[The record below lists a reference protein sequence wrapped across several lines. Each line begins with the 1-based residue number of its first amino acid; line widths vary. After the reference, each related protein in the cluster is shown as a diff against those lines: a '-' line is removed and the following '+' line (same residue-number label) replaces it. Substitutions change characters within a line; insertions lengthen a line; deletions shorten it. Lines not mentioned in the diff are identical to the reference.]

1 MLGLLFVAAFAGTI
15 FPPAFFPDGGVLL
28 GSIAVLLTIRYYGSL
43 WGLAAALLCGLCTV
57 ALWHQPFTAALFLTE
72 AGVVGMMR
80 RRGVLNLFAA
90 DCVFWIFFGLPLMWL
105 FHSLLM
111 RGETRAVFHLMEL
124 RISVGLANALA
135 SSLLVHFL
143 SLRRWQTSHPSLF
156 QSQFNLLVG
165 CFLLPAVAV
174 VVFNLNGPRDL
185 IQPGMEKDLEGK
197 SVLVANEL
205 TLLRHKVESTLK
217 GVALA
222 AAHQG
227 VEASQSLEQK
237 VNAARKSLPGLLMV
251 RIVDSTGRTVVHSN
265 SPEVPEQAIRAPLNG
280 FPGLFRKAPG
290 QVLVTGV
297 EVGKNLPLPHMD
309 WFVPIRDSKGIM
321 GAVQADLDVRAVGR
335 LLAGKSGPTPY
346 FLTIV
351 DRRGKTIASSD
362 PERQPLGDF
371 LYDARIPVAVPAAST
386 LLWQPQFGKLVRVS
400 FWSRFF
406 SWPGNLTGQSAWTV
420 ALETPAVLGRTY
432 LQRMVLESLLIMLL
446 PALGALF
453 FGTLISRRL
462 SSPIQ
467 ILGEVTCGIPEK
479 IQRGESIEWP
489 RRAGLEADA
498 LVRNFQSLSEAL
510 ENSLKEIREAKE
522 VSVKSQDETLAQHK
536 WEVFTTSRNLR
547 VEREQ
552 RQRIEELLGRL
563 EAAEA
568 KYRFLVEKSLVGVFI
583 IRGIKFSYVN
593 PRFAEI
599 FGYAP
604 EEFLDDC
611 KLTDL
616 VYKPDR
622 GMVFQTLR
630 KQLRGEIK
638 NVQYHFRGIRKDKRI
653 IHLEILKGKGVYNG
667 HPAIIG
673 SLLDITER
681 KQAEETILHM
691 AYHDHLTDL
700 PNRVLF
706 RDRVDLALS
715 LAKRNG
721 QMAAL
726 LFIDLDRFKA
736 INDSLGHA
744 VGDGIL
750 QEVAARLK
758 GCVREVDTVS
768 RFGGD
773 EFNILLTQI
782 HNYHDVSMVADKIL
796 KAMQWPFHV
805 DKHELFL
812 TCSIGVAMYPQDGKD
827 VATLIRNADTALY
840 RAKDL
845 GRNNFQAFAPAMNAQ
860 ALERMELE
868 NSLRRV
874 FEREELRVYY
884 QAQVDL
890 VTGHIIGVEALI
902 RWQQANG
909 EMISPAVFI
918 PMAEEIGLIF
928 PIGEWVL
935 RTACHQAR
943 EWREQGLPPLRIG
956 VNVSAHQFQDREF
969 LDILLKILEE
979 LRFDPKWLNLEITES
994 ALMKEVAENLIK
1006 LRQIQNVG
1014 ITVAIDDFG
1023 VGYSSLSYLKDFPV
1037 NQLKMD
1043 CSFVRNLPNCEND
1056 VNIARHIVEMAHSL
1070 GMKVIAEGVEKENQL
1085 TFLKALGCDE
1095 VQGYLLGAPLPAE
1108 EFSKILALRKNH
1120 IAPSS
1125 GTLTA
1130 SPAP

>member
-1 MLGLLFVAAFAGTI
+1 MLAVLFVAAFVGTI
-15 FPPAFFPDGGVLL
+15 FPPSFFPDGGVLL
-28 GSIAVLLTIRYYGSL
+28 GSIAVLLIIRYYGNL
-43 WGLAAALLCGLCTV
+43 WGIVAALLCGLCTV
-57 ALWHQPFTAALFLTE
+57 ALWQQPFTAALFLAE
-72 AGVVGMMR
+72 AAVVGMMCH
-80 RRGVLNLFAA
+80 RGVVNLFLA
-90 DCVFWIFFGLPLMWL
+90 DGVFWIFFGLPLMWL
-105 FHSLLM
+105 FDSVLM
-111 RGETRAVFHLMEL
+111 RGGTQAVLHLMEL
-124 RISVGLANALA
+124 RVGVGLANALA
-135 SSLLVHFL
+135 ASLLARFL
-143 SLRRWQTSHPSLF
+143 PLHRWQGLHPALF

-165 CFLLPAVAV
+165 CFLLPSVGV
-174 VVFNLNGPRDL
+174 VLLNLTGPRD
-185 IQPGMEKDLEGK
+185 IIRPGLEKGLEEK
-197 SVLVANEL
+197 SASLANEL
-205 TLLRHKVESTLK
+205 DALRIEVESTLED
-217 GVALA
+217 VARA
-222 AAHQG
+222 ASVQG
-227 VEASQSLEQK
+227 LRASPSLTQK
-237 VNAARKSLPGLLMV
+237 VDAARKSLPGLLLIK
-251 RIVDSTGRTVVHSN
+251 IVDSSGRTVVHSN
-265 SPEVPEQAIRAPLNG
+265 SPAVPEGAIRAPID
-280 FPGLFRKAPG
+280 GLSGLLRNAAG
-290 QVLVTGV
+290 QTLVSGV
-297 EVGKNLPLPHMD
+297 EAEKNLPLPHLGWM
-309 WFVPIRDSKGIM
+309 VPIRGSDGVM
-321 GAVQADLDVRAVGR
+321 GAVQADLDARAVRR
-335 LLAGKSGPTPY
+335 LLAAPSATNPFY
-346 FLTIV
+346 VSVV

-362 PERQPLGDF
+362 PERSPLSDF
-371 LYDARIPVAVPAAST
+371 FYDAGISVGVPDSNAYLWRQQSGT
-386 LLWQPQFGKLVRVS
+386 LVGVS
-400 FWSRFF
+400 FWTRILPWLKGGSEK
-406 SWPGNLTGQSAWTV
+406 SPWTV
-420 ALETPAVLGRTY
+420 AMEAPAVLGRSY
-432 LQRMVLESLLIMLL
+432 LQKMVADSLLIMLL

-453 FGTLISRRL
+453 LGSLVCRRL
-462 SSPIQ
+462 SSPIRR
-467 ILGEVTCGIPEK
+467 LGEVTAGLPEK
-479 IQRGESIEWP
+479 ILAGEAVEWP
-489 RRAGLEADA
+489 RGIGLEADT
-498 LVRNFQSLSEAL
+498 LVRNFKSLFDAL
-510 ENSLKEIREAKE
+510 EKSLRENREARE

-552 RQRIEELLGRL
+552 RRRIEELLGQL

-583 IRGIKFSYVN
+583 IRGINFSYVN

-599 FGYAP
+599 FGYVP
-604 EEFLDDC
+604 EDFLQNC

-622 GMVFQTLR
+622 GMVYQTLR
-630 KQLRGEIK
+630 KQLRGEVK
-638 NVQYHFRGIRKDKRI
+638 NVQYQFRGIRKDKRI
-653 IHLEILKGKGVYNG
+653 IHLEILKGKGVFNG
-667 HPAIIG
+667 QPAIIG

-706 RDRVDLALS
+706 RDRVALALS

-744 VGDGIL
+744 VGDDIL

-773 EFNILLTQI
+773 EFNLLLTQI
-782 HNYHDVSMVADKIL
+782 HSNNDVAMISNKIL
-796 KAMQWPFHV
+796 KALQWPFHV
-805 DKHELFL
+805 DNHELYL
-812 TCSIGVAMYPQDGKD
+812 TCSIGVAMFPQHGTD
-827 VATLIRNADTALY
+827 VATLIKNADTALY

-845 GRNNFQAFAPAMNAQ
+845 GRNNFQAFAPSMNAQ

-890 VTGHIIGVEALI
+890 TTGQIIGVEALI

-935 RTACHQAR
+935 RAACHQAR
-943 EWREQGLPPLRIG
+943 QWQDQGLPPLRIG

-969 LDILLKILEE
+969 LDVLLQILKE

-994 ALMKEVAENLIK
+994 VLMREVGENVVK

-1037 NQLKMD
+1037 DQLKID
-1043 CSFVRNLPNCEND
+1043 CSFVRNLPESEND
-1056 VNIARHIVEMAHSL
+1056 VSIARHIVEMAHSL
-1070 GMKVIAEGVEKENQL
+1070 GMKVIAEGVERQEQL
-1085 TFLKALGCDE
+1085 TFLKSLGCDE
-1095 VQGYLLGAPLPAE
+1095 VQGYLLGTPLPAE
-1108 EFSKILALRKNH
+1108 ELSKVLAQRKNH

-1125 GTLTA
+1125 DTLAA
-1130 SPAP
+1130 SPIP

>member
-1 MLGLLFVAAFAGTI
+1 
-15 FPPAFFPDGGVLL
+15 
-28 GSIAVLLTIRYYGSL
+28 
-43 WGLAAALLCGLCTV
+43 
-57 ALWHQPFTAALFLTE
+57 
-72 AGVVGMMR
+72 
-80 RRGVLNLFAA
+80 
-90 DCVFWIFFGLPLMWL
+90 
-105 FHSLLM
+105 
-111 RGETRAVFHLMEL
+111 
-124 RISVGLANALA
+124 
-135 SSLLVHFL
+135 
-143 SLRRWQTSHPSLF
+143 
-156 QSQFNLLVG
+156 
-165 CFLLPAVAV
+165 
-174 VVFNLNGPRDL
+174 
-185 IQPGMEKDLEGK
+185 
-197 SVLVANEL
+197 
-205 TLLRHKVESTLK
+205 
-217 GVALA
+217 
-222 AAHQG
+222 
-227 VEASQSLEQK
+227 
-237 VNAARKSLPGLLMV
+237 
-251 RIVDSTGRTVVHSN
+251 
-265 SPEVPEQAIRAPLNG
+265 
-280 FPGLFRKAPG
+280 
-290 QVLVTGV
+290 
-297 EVGKNLPLPHMD
+297 
-309 WFVPIRDSKGIM
+309 
-321 GAVQADLDVRAVGR
+321 
-335 LLAGKSGPTPY
+335 
-346 FLTIV
+346 
-351 DRRGKTIASSD
+351 
-362 PERQPLGDF
+362 
-371 LYDARIPVAVPAAST
+371 
-386 LLWQPQFGKLVRVS
+386 
-400 FWSRFF
+400 
-406 SWPGNLTGQSAWTV
+406 
-420 ALETPAVLGRTY
+420 
-432 LQRMVLESLLIMLL
+432 MVLKSLLIILL

-453 FGTLISRRL
+453 FGTLVSRRL
-462 SSPIQ
+462 SSPIR
-467 ILGEVTCGIPEK
+467 ILGEITSGLPEK

-489 RRAGLEADA
+489 RRGGLEADS
-498 LVRNFQSLSEAL
+498 LLRNFQSLSEAL
-510 ENSLKEIREAKE
+510 ENSLKENREAKE
-522 VSVKSQDETLAQHK
+522 VSVKRQDETLAQHK

-552 RQRIEELLGRL
+552 RRRIEELLGQL

-583 IRGIKFSYVN
+583 IRGINFSYVN

-599 FGYAP
+599 FGYGT
-604 EEFLDDC
+604 EEFLEHC

-630 KQLRGEIK
+630 KQLRGEVK
-638 NVQYHFRGIRKDKRI
+638 NVQYQFRGIRKDKRI

-715 LAKRNG
+715 FAKRNG

-782 HNYHDVSMVADKIL
+782 HNYHDVSLVADKIL

-805 DKHELFL
+805 GKHELFL

-845 GRNNFQAFAPAMNAQ
+845 GRTNFQAFAPAMNAQ

-874 FEREELRVYY
+874 FEREELRV
-884 QAQVDL
+884 
-890 VTGHIIGVEALI
+890 
-902 RWQQANG
+902 
-909 EMISPAVFI
+909 
-918 PMAEEIGLIF
+918 
-928 PIGEWVL
+928 
-935 RTACHQAR
+935 
-943 EWREQGLPPLRIG
+943 G

-994 ALMKEVAENLIK
+994 VMMKEVAENLVK

-1043 CSFVRNLPNCEND
+1043 CSFVRNLPDCEND

-1070 GMKVIAEGVEKENQL
+1070 GMKVIAEGVEKEDQL

-1095 VQGYLLGAPLPAE
+1095 VQGY
-1108 EFSKILALRKNH
+1108 
-1120 IAPSS
+1120 
-1125 GTLTA
+1125 
-1130 SPAP
+1130 